1 MITNKL
7 VSDCLKSFT
16 KRQKMLLFFLML
28 LTATLGLV
36 YPLLLSSD
44 PRTIL
49 GSIEDLKVKMVGRGT
64 DASPLDVARSM
75 LARPGVGIIVVLTDE
90 ISASASEIFAGAIQD
105 NDRGLIIGRRTYGK
119 GLVQSPIS
127 LSDGSEIRLTIA
139 RYYTPS
145 GRCIQKQ
152 YTLGE
157 GEEYDQDI
165 YNRFMHGEFDSA
177 DSIKLDDHL
186 KYQTAGGRTV
196 YGGGGIMPD
205 IFIPRDTSGISS
217 YFTSVVNSGVLY
229 LYALEYSDHH
239 RKEFAAYKDYEE
251 LHAYLKQQPLLED
264 FTNFAAKKGIRKRPH
279 LIAISGKL
287 IEKQLQAYIVRNF
300 FDDAGF
306 YPIFLSDDVT
316 LLRAVKVLQ
325 EGKSNPIFNTDG
337 NLQSQAST
345 PQGYGLFKE
354 IIHEDAVA
362 GLV

>member
-1 MITNKL
+1 
-7 VSDCLKSFT
+7 
-16 KRQKMLLFFLML
+16 
-28 LTATLGLV
+28 
-36 YPLLLSSD
+36 
-44 PRTIL
+44 
-49 GSIEDLKVKMVGRGT
+49 
-64 DASPLDVARSM
+64 
-75 LARPGVGIIVVLTDE
+75 
-90 ISASASEIFAGAIQD
+90 
-105 NDRGLIIGRRTYGK
+105 
-119 GLVQSPIS
+119 
-127 LSDGSEIRLTIA
+127 
-139 RYYTPS
+139 
-145 GRCIQKQ
+145 
-152 YTLGE
+152 
-157 GEEYDQDI
+157 
-165 YNRFMHGEFDSA
+165 
-177 DSIKLDDHL
+177 
-186 KYQTAGGRTV
+186 
-196 YGGGGIMPD
+196 MPD